1 MKINFAGDMLR
12 QTIIALKTLHG
23 LGYSHGDLKPE
34 NVCVRESSESG
45 LKFSLIDFGLCTKL
59 PIPGAEHKQNKYFR
73 GNFMF
78 CSDLQLMKFIPTQFC
93 DLISL
98 INVAYYIVLKEIP
111 ATKYARE

>member
-1 MKINFAGDMLR
+1 MNFAGDMLR
-12 QTIIALKTLHG
+12 QTLIALKTLHG

-34 NVCVRESSESG
+34 NICVRESSDKG

-59 PIPGAEHKQNKYFR
+59 PVFGAEKKQNKYFR
-73 GNFMF
+73 GNLMF
-78 CSDLQLMKFIPTQFC
+78 CSDLQLMKFIPNQFC

-98 INVAYYIVLKEIP
+98 ANVAYYIVLKEIP